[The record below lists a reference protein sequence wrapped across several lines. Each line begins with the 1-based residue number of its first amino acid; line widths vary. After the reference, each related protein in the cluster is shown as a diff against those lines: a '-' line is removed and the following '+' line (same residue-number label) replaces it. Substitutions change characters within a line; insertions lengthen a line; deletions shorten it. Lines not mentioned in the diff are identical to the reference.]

1 MRWKIWNNSYS
12 RRTDEEQKVA
22 SWKDE
27 RKEKSDLAN
36 KQKKRGTTREN
47 RKGKR
52 RKKKQT
58 GVRTWFEEK
67 KKSRSGVDE
76 GLGMCSEDCRE
87 YAISV
92 FAESEKVE
100 PGSLWSWFLEE
111 VLTNLVEVKEKSG
124 EEPGHRTYFFSSN
137 LIEWY
142 RVTLIDAQRGKDWVR
157 FRRGK
162 PSGVEWNTRNRP
174 LEERGETK
182 IQQPSLI
189 VG

>member
-1 MRWKIWNNSYS
+1 MEDMKQQLFKKNGRGAESGELKRW
-12 RRTDEEQKVA
+12 EERKKWFSQQAKEERN
-22 SWKDE
+22 DE
-27 RKEKSDLAN
+27 RKQKREKKEEETNRSKDLIW
-36 KQKKRGTTREN
+36 G
-47 RKGKR
+47 
-52 RKKKQT
+52 
-58 GVRTWFEEK
+58 K